1 MKVVLAVTGSV
12 AATLTPNMVLELK
25 RRGHDVC
32 VIATEKSLYF
42 WDYTKVNAIVYR
54 DAHEWAE
61 ERYERNDPVLH
72 IEIRNWGD
80 VLIIAPLSAN
90 TLAKIANG
98 MADNLV
104 TSVVRAWDMQK
115 PIVVA
120 PAMNTHMWN
129 HPVTAEQLNKVK
141 AWNPGFKVIEPVVK
155 TLACGEEGVGAMA
168 PIEEIVEAIGGR

>member
-12 AATLTPNMVLELK
+12 AATLTPNLIAELK
-25 RRGHDVC
+25 KRGHDVC

-42 WDYTKVNAIVYR
+42 WDHTEALATVYR
-54 DAHEWAE
+54 DSHEWSE
-61 ERYERNDPVLH
+61 YRYERGDSVLH

-80 VLIIAPLSAN
+80 VLLIAPLSAN

-104 TSVVRAWDMQK
+104 TSVVRAWDMAK

-141 AWNPGFKVIEPVVK
+141 TWNSGLKVIEPVVK
-155 TLACGEEGVGAMA
+155 ILACGEEGVGAMA
-168 PIEEIVEAIGGR
+168 PIEKIAESLGG